1 MVALKDQVLRGSST
15 CIFKRLR
22 RHREGLYIVKQS
34 DSSTGTLQ
42 ASVNNQTAF
51 MVRVNKIFTK

>member
-1 MVALKDQVLRGSST
+1 MVELKDQGLRGSS
-15 CIFKRLR
+15 IFKRLR